1 MTPPLLA
8 LFEKR
13 FEGDDALMALLRLR
27 FQQAQLG
34 AEIHGG
40 TVEQLEAILKFRPS
54 PQAPVVIH
62 LPRDF
67 NLTNASSRQQIVVLA
82 SHFAGRVRGM
92 VLHDHPDLEAHSRD
106 YRAAARQLESQL
118 AGIRQSPFLFIEY
131 AACLEPAVFLDFFAS
146 IGGSPCLGP
155 CIDTG
160 HVGIRQVRTAYAQR
174 HPNEDVCE
182 LKSNPSRLPQL
193 IDQID
198 DALRSALPPV
208 LNLVKNLGELG
219 QPMHFHLHDG
229 HPLSTF
235 SPFGVSDHLS
245 FSARIP
251 LTFDHQGQRT
261 LPPMYGLAGLAQ
273 IKAQA
278 LQSVDPARLS
288 FTLEIHPTGEQL
300 DLADAAPLFHHW
312 RDQTHARQ
320 TNHWLNILHQN
331 RDLFLRV

>member
-40 TVEQLEAILKFRPS
+40 TVEHLEAILQFRPS
-54 PQAPVVIH
+54 PAAPVVIH
-62 LPRDF
+62 LPRHF
-67 NLTNASSRQQIVVLA
+67 NLTDASSRQQIVVLA
-82 SHFAGRVRGM
+82 THFAGRVRGM
-92 VLHDHPDLEAHSRD
+92 VLHDHPDLAARPRD
-106 YRAAARQLESQL
+106 YRAAARQLEAVL
-118 AGIRQSPFLFIEY
+118 AGIRQSPLLFIEY
-131 AACLEPAVFLDFFAS
+131 AACLEPAVFAEFFAS

-160 HVGIRQVRTAYAQR
+160 HVGIRQVRAAYAQR
-174 HPNEDVCE
+174 HPKEDICA
-182 LKSNPSRLPQL
+182 LKSDPARLPPL
-193 IDQID
+193 IEEID
-198 DALRSALPPV
+198 DVLRSALPAV
-208 LNLVKNLGELG
+208 LGLVKELGELG

-251 LTFDHQGQRT
+251 ITFEHAGQRT
-261 LPPMYGLAGLAQ
+261 LPLMYGPAGLAQ
-273 IKAQA
+273 IRAQA
-278 LQSVDPARLS
+278 MQSVDSARLS

-300 DLADAAPLFHHW
+300 DLADAAPLFRHW

-320 TNHWLNILHQN
+320 TNHWLSILQQN
-331 RDLFLRV
+331 RELFLR